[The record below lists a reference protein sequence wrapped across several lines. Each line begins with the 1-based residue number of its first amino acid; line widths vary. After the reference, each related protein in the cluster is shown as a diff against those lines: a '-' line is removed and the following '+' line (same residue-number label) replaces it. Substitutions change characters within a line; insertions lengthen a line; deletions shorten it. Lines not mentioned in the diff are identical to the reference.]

1 MTTGTCK
8 SLNGSRNITLDSKV
22 RMKMFNP
29 FTGATAG
36 HAAHPLSRLKSQVWL
51 GLTLGALG
59 GKAHHEH

>member
-1 MTTGTCK
+1 
-8 SLNGSRNITLDSKV
+8 
-22 RMKMFNP
+22 MKMFNP